1 VLLGTA
7 WRDWDMILQSTSTA
21 DSDPFRI
28 TTHKEL
34 SAKLMM
40 EAGILS
46 SPMFFDGKKLP
57 FHRTQPDDWDKPSKL
72 PGVSRHAKLDE
83 EKVQDTIQRFCWGIG
98 GGLALIGPML
108 LMVLSKTLLTTLLT
122 TSVSVV
128 VFAFVIAVV
137 SGGIIPGTKT
147 VGLGPGDVLAAT
159 ATYAAVLVVFVGA
172 SS

>member
-21 DSDPFRI
+21 EEDPFRI
-28 TTHKEL
+28 TTHEEL
-34 SAKLMM
+34 SAKLME

-46 SPMFFDGKKLP
+46 GPMLFDHKRLP
-57 FHRTQPDDWDKPSKL
+57 FRRMPSDDWDKPKL
-72 PGVSRHAKLDE
+72 PGVSRHDKKDE
-83 EKVQDTIQRFCWGIG
+83 EKIQDIIQRFCWGIG

-108 LMVLSKTLLTTLLT
+108 LMVLSKSLLTTLLT

-128 VFAFVIAVV
+128 VFAFVIAMV
-137 SGGIIPGTKT
+137 SGGIIPGTKS
-147 VGLGPGDVLAAT
+147 VDLGPGDVLAAT